1 MKILLLEDET
11 MLRNSIKEYLET
23 IGHEVVAFS
32 SGFKAFE
39 EVKNK
44 AYDLLLLDIDV
55 PHLNGIELFEKLK
68 SIKNVPTTIFIS
80 ANIDIEDITRAYEL
94 GASDYLK
101 KPFHLKELALKID
114 HIKKELKSK
123 SFVQIILTKHYRFSK
138 EKQILFYNNTV
149 QHLTKK
155 QLQILTLLS
164 SNLGIVVDFDKFR
177 SYVWN
182 YEPVDNATIRAE
194 ISRFRKTLKEDFII
208 NVKGI
213 GYKIDKYLPL
223 RTIHNL

>member
-23 IGHEVVAFS
+23 IGHEVVGFS
-32 SGFKAFE
+32 SGLKAFE
-39 EVKNK
+39 DIQSR
-44 AYDLLLLDIDV
+44 AYDLLLLDINV
-55 PHLNGIELFEKLK
+55 PHLNGMELFKKLND
-68 SIKNVPTTIFIS
+68 IENIPTTIFIS
-80 ANIDIEDITRAYEL
+80 ANIDIEDITQAYEL

-114 HIKKELKSK
+114 HIKKEKSAK
-123 SFVQIILTKHYRFSK
+123 AFVQIILSKHYRFSK
-138 EKQILFYNNTV
+138 EKQMLFYNNNT

-164 SNLGIVVDFDKFR
+164 YNLGIVVDFDKFR

-182 YEPVDNATIRAE
+182 HEPVDNATIRAE
-194 ISRFRKTLKEDFII
+194 ISRFRKTLKEDFIVNI
-208 NVKGI
+208 KGI
-213 GYKIDKYLPL
+213 GYKIDKYFE
-223 RTIHNL
+223 

>member
-23 IGHEVVAFS
+23 IGHEVVVFS
-32 SGFKAFE
+32 SGLKAFE
-39 EVKNK
+39 SIQSS
-44 AYDLLLLDIDV
+44 AYDLLLLDINV
-55 PHLNGIELFEKLK
+55 PHLNGMELFKKLK
-68 SIKNVPTTIFIS
+68 SIENIPTTIFIS
-80 ANIDIEDITRAYEL
+80 ANIDIEDITQAYEL

-114 HIKKELKSK
+114 YIKKEQSAKA
-123 SFVQIILTKHYRFSK
+123 FVQIILTKHYRFSK
-138 EKQILFYNNTV
+138 EKQILFYNNNT

-164 SNLGIVVDFDKFR
+164 YNLGIVVDFDKFR

-182 YEPVDNATIRAE
+182 HEPVDNATIRAE

-213 GYKIDKYLPL
+213 GYKIDKYFE
-223 RTIHNL
+223 